1 MSLQYVSMLV
11 ADSYGVLY
19 VMAVLLLV
27 ALAVIIDR
35 GWQLRQTILKGRAF
49 VHALANTPELDRK
62 HLAVLVEQAGD
73 LPEAALVDAAYR
85 HHGLADAEQLG
96 TRLDESIQL
105 MAPELDRRLW
115 ILDTIVTLAP
125 LLGLFGTI
133 LGMFKAFHVLAAP
146 GHAPTAVTGGVAD
159 ALVATASG
167 LFIAMLGLLA
177 FNAYNN
183 QVRLILHQLDSVRTM
198 LLNRLDGAPVVPEG
212 RLPKKTGTPKLDI
225 RNTPAYR
232 LEN

>member
-1 MSLQYVSMLV
+1 MSWQYVGMLV

-19 VMAVLLLV
+19 VMAALLLI

-35 GWQLRQTILKGRAF
+35 GWQLRQTILKGGAF
-49 VHALANTPELDRK
+49 VQELSNTPQLDRK
-62 HLAVLVEQAGD
+62 HLAALVEHAGN
-73 LPEAALVDAAYR
+73 LPEAALVDTAYR
-85 HHGLADAEQLG
+85 HHGLTDVEQLG

-105 MAPELDRRLW
+105 IAPELDRRLW

-167 LFIAMLGLLA
+167 LFIAMVGLLA

-198 LLNRLDGAPVVPEG
+198 LLNRLDGAPLVPEG
-212 RLPKKTGTPKLDI
+212 DSSLPDPVQKIDLRKT
-225 RNTPAYR
+225 ASYR